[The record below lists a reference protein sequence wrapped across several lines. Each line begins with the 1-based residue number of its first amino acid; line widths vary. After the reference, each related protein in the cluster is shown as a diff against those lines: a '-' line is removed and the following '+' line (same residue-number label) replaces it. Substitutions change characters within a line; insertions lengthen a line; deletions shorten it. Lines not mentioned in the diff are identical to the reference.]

1 MQKRGQLVRSFD
13 LKGLHQSQ
21 NCFLTNEDPRG
32 RNVSPFLLVR
42 YTYAPYQLKFISA
55 QCSARVT
62 MDGDTIQSVAC
73 GSSACAVLTLVGK
86 QGVPVSLELLQLQGH
101 VVQCVREDHFFR

>member
-1 MQKRGQLVRSFD
+1 MQEREQLVRSFD
-13 LKGLHQSQ
+13 LKGLHHSQ
-21 NCFLTNEDPRG
+21 NCFVANEDPRG

-42 YTYAPYQLKFISA
+42 YMYAPYQLKFLSA

-62 MDGDTIQSVAC
+62 MEGDTIQSVAC
-73 GSSACAVLTLVGK
+73 GSSACAVLTLVGRR
-86 QGVPVSLELLQLQGH
+86 GVPVSLELLQLQGH